1 MELKDN
7 IKKLRNER
15 GLSCDELAML
25 LGEPEASTREW
36 ETGESRPTESAMRRM
51 CSLFGITMAELK
63 LVEEDKNAGFM
74 MYAPLSPEARRFAS
88 DLHDKLLGAV
98 RGLDR
103 HEEAQ
108 NFASSMYTFL
118 SDLFTCS
125 SLLSSVL
132 MEDKEAQARSAEV
145 FSQMRRISDMDYRS
159 MWDKLEK
166 AFYQEVPEDSELD
179 SRELAMAN
187 G

>member
-25 LGEPEASTREW
+25 LGEPESLTREW
-36 ETGESRPTESAMRRM
+36 ETGESRPTESAMRRI
-51 CSLFGITMAELK
+51 CSLFGISMAELK
-63 LVEEDKNAGFM
+63 LAEEEKGASGIFL
-74 MYAPLSPEARRFAS
+74 PLNPEARRFAT
-88 DLHDKLLGAV
+88 DLHEKLLGAIA
-98 RGLDR
+98 GLDK
-103 HEEAQ
+103 HEEAM
-108 NFASSMYTFL
+108 NFASSLYTFL

-125 SLLSSVL
+125 SLLSSIL
-132 MEDKEAQARSAEV
+132 TDEPSKSGTAEV
-145 FSQMRRISDMDYRS
+145 FSQMRRISDMDYRC

-166 AFYQEVPEDSELD
+166 AFYEASPAEEPEMKEF
-179 SRELAMAN
+179 LAMAN